1 METMAGGTRNAGSGS
16 NTANGDR
23 QRPPDFIF
31 IIQAESVGRRLD
43 VFLNQ
48 QYPALSR
55 SHFKRLIEDRQVLLN
70 QHPTKPASELK
81 IGDQV
86 AVWLP
91 VLAPDQQLTPQ
102 LIPLDIL
109 YEDDDLLAVNKASG
123 MVVHPG
129 AGHREG
135 TLVHALLAHCSKLAI
150 QGSPLRPGIV
160 HRLDQ
165 DTSGVL
171 VVAKS
176 EVAYLD
182 LIRQFKAH
190 SVTKEYLALVYGRV
204 TLARGE
210 IITHMDRH
218 PTDRKKMAVVQG
230 RGREAI
236 SRWEVAKRWE
246 DVTLLRVRIETGRT
260 HQIRV
265 HLSHLH
271 HPVVGDAVYGGG
283 KRRAKAVKSTLLQP
297 ILTATERQML
307 HAWRLAIDH
316 PITHQR
322 LNFEAPPPHDFAS
335 LIAAIEGNARA
346 ETVADV

>member
-1 METMAGGTRNAGSGS
+1 MAGGTRNAGSGP
-16 NTANGDR
+16 NTVDGDS

-31 IIQAESVGRRLD
+31 NIQAESVGRRLD

-48 QYPALSR
+48 QYPDLSR
-55 SHFKRLIEDRQVLLN
+55 SHFKRLIEDRQVWLN
-70 QHPTKPASELK
+70 DHPTKPACELK
-81 IGDQV
+81 TGDQV

-91 VLAPDQQLTPQ
+91 MLAPDQQLTPQ
-102 LIPLDIL
+102 AIPLDIL
-109 YEDDDLLAVNKASG
+109 YEDDDILAVNKAAG

-129 AGHREG
+129 AGHSEG

-150 QGSPLRPGIV
+150 QGAPLRPGIV

-171 VVAKS
+171 AVAKS
-176 EVAYLD
+176 EAAYLD
-182 LIRQFKAH
+182 LIRQFKVH
-190 SVTKEYLALVYGRV
+190 GVTKEYLALVYGRV
-204 TLARGE
+204 SLPRGE
-210 IITHMDRH
+210 IITLMDRH
-218 PTDRKKMAVVQG
+218 STDRKKMAVVQG

-283 KRRAKAVKSTLLQP
+283 KRRAKAVKSTPLQP
-297 ILTATERQML
+297 ILAAAERQML

-322 LNFEAPPPHDFAS
+322 LNFEAPLPHDFAT
-335 LIAAIEGNARA
+335 LIETIERNAQA
-346 ETVADV
+346 ETVADA